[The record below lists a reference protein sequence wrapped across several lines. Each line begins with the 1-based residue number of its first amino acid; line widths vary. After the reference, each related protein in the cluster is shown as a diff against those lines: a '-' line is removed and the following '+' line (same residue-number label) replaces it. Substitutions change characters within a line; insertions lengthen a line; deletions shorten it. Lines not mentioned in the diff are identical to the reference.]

1 MVGWAVSGIGAAQ
14 GVTRLPVPTAS
25 QSTVSNHEDDVDDY
39 VDDDYGDV
47 DDDCDFSADNIDN
60 DDFDDE
66 GEFDN
71 YVKGHNHNH

>member
-25 QSTVSNHEDDVDDY
+25 QSTVSNHEDDLDDY
-39 VDDDYGDV
+39 VDV

-60 DDFDDE
+60 DDFYNED
-66 GEFDN
+66 EFDN
-71 YVKGHNHNH
+71 YVFGHNHNH